1 MKNNTTNEIVIE
13 YLNKY
18 KDVPNRTLAKIL
30 YSKYPDL
37 FLSVENARNRIR
49 YFRGAKGKINK
60 EYLIKKYGKSF

>member
-37 FLSVENARNRIR
+37 FLSMENARSRIR
-49 YFRGAKGKINK
+49 YFRGAMGKSKK
-60 EYLIKKYGKSF
+60 EYLLKKYGKSF